1 MSGLVEKGVRLW
13 RRQKEKEKNIKKLG
27 EKKKRTNVFNSE
39 FFIYY
44 IYIYFL
50 SWKIIFIIIL
60 RRII

>member
-1 MSGLVEKGVRLW
+1 MVWWRKGLDFGGDRK
-13 RRQKEKEKNIKKLG
+13 RRKKNIKKLG

-44 IYIYFL
+44 IYIYIL